1 MKKISI
7 VVIVLSVLLV
17 VAVGFI
23 GYNLYSSAKY
33 TQQLGIYNQGA
44 SDGANQILSNIVEK
58 VGTCQE
64 SYPVAIGEDQTIN
77 LVALECL
84 QQPAAA

>member
-7 VVIVLSVLLV
+7 VVIVLSILLV

-23 GYNLYSSAKY
+23 GYNLYSNARY
-33 TQQLGIYNQGA
+33 TQQVGIYNQGT
-44 SDGANQILSNIVEK
+44 SDGANQVLSQIVET
-58 VGTCQE
+58 VSTCPQT
-64 SYPVAIGEDQTIN
+64 YPISFGEDQSVTLIA
-77 LVALECL
+77 VECL